1 MFEKDDTV
9 ASLSSIFKWS
19 KASFLREGG
28 IAAFVNKYKQV
39 TCHQQHY
46 LSKSI
51 CGIGNGMTTSRFAR
65 SCQLIN

>member
-28 IAAFVNKYKQV
+28 ITAFVNKYKQV
-39 TCHQQHY
+39 ACPQHY
-46 LSKSI
+46 QSTDPRVMS
-51 CGIGNGMTTSRFAR
+51 GD
-65 SCQLIN
+65 